1 MAAEYKVIDA
11 VEMTGI
17 DDASGLYKF
26 RRYTLRT
33 KGGSV
38 IKVDLRESHWT
49 PEKAADVFLKA
60 ATTEDK
66 IRAL

>member
-1 MAAEYKVIDA
+1 MAAEYKVTDS

-17 DDASGLYKF
+17 DKVKGIFKY

-38 IKVDLRESHWT
+38 IAVDLEEGNWT
-49 PEKAADVFLKA
+49 PEKAAPVFLKA
-60 ATTEDK
+60 ATEEDK

>member
-1 MAAEYKVIDA
+1 MATEYKVTDS

-17 DDASGLYKF
+17 DREKGIFKY

-33 KGGSV
+33 KAGSV
-38 IKVDLRESHWT
+38 LTVDLEEKNWT
-49 PEKAADVFLKA
+49 PEKAAPIFLKA
-60 ATTEDK
+60 ATEEDK

>member
-11 VEMTGI
+11 TEMTGI
-17 DDASGLYKF
+17 DKVKGVYKF

-33 KGGSV
+33 KAGSV
-38 IKVDLRESHWT
+38 IEVNLNEDNWT
-49 PEKAADVFLKA
+49 PEKAAPIFLKA
-60 ATTEDK
+60 ATDEDK

>member
-1 MAAEYKVIDA
+1 MAAEYKVTDS

-17 DDASGLYKF
+17 DKARGIFKF
-26 RRYTLRT
+26 RRYTLQT

-38 IKVDLRESHWT
+38 ITVELEEKNWT
-49 PEKAADVFLKA
+49 PEKAAPIFLKA
-60 ATTEDK
+60 ATEEDK